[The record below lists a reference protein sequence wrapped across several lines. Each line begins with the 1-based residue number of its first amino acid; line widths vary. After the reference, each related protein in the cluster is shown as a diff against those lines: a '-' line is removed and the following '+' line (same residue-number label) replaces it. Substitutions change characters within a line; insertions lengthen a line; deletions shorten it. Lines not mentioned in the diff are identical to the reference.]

1 MKEFI
6 TYEEYGA
13 LGDGKTNDFFA
24 MKRAH
29 IAANEKGLPV
39 RATAGKTYLI
49 TETEENGV
57 ADYVH

>member
-13 LGDGKTNDFFA
+13 VGDGVTNDFFA

-29 IAANEKGLPV
+29 IAANERERLELRV
-39 RATAGKTYLI
+39 EFSIYLKLHI
-49 TETEENGV
+49 WFLLRLW
-57 ADYVH
+57 YF